1 MNTPKVDTD
10 KLLGGQIGL
19 DDFIFCHRRG
29 QPKEIE
35 MNKSEQYLGL
45 IITDNGNG
53 YSFIK
58 KVKPGSLADQIN
70 FIKVNLS
77 SFKSSL
83 IYFKFNLSIKSLFHQ
98 IYFF

>member
-1 MNTPKVDTD
+1 M
-10 KLLGGQIGL
+10 LLGGQIGL
-19 DDFIFCHRRG
+19 DDFIFCHRKG

-45 IITDNGNG
+45 IITDNGNDC
-53 YSFIK
+53 SFIK

-77 SFKSSL
+77 SFKSL
-83 IYFKFNLSIKSLFHQ
+83 KIYFYIQLKFQITISSNLFLLGW
-98 IYFF
+98 